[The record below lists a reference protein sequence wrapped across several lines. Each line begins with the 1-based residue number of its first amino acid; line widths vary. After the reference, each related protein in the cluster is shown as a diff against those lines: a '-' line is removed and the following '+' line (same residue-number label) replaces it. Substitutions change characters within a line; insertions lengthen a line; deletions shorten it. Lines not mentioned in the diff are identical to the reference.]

1 MNDLNKG
8 SFWQKLFCMQNPRS
22 VDPHVHLGIQIRILM
37 NLRKKIVTVVPL
49 IGELQGQAKINCH
62 IQPLA

>member
-1 MNDLNKG
+1 
-8 SFWQKLFCMQNPRS
+8 MQNPRS

-37 NLRKKIVTVVPL
+37 NLKKKIVTVVPL